1 MRVTIKDIAR
11 LANVSTT
18 TVSRVINNK
27 DEGVG
32 SETRKRIQQIIK
44 DLNYKPSSLARG
56 LVTKKTK
63 SIGLVLPDITNPF
76 FPDLARGVEDYSV
89 NKGYNA
95 FLCNSDNNG
104 EKEKI
109 YINALMEK
117 HVDGLV
123 ITSTH
128 NLEEKHILELMENKI
143 PIVILD
149 RRFKSKDLH
158 GVYTDNFSGA
168 YEAVRYLIQN
178 GHKSIGCITGPLDTS
193 ISKER
198 FEGYKKALKDNGIKY
213 NDRFIVQSNF
223 KIDGGIK
230 ASEELL
236 KNKEITAIF
245 ACNDLMA
252 YGVYKTAR
260 KLKLNVPEDISVI
273 GFDDISLSQIVTPTL
288 TTVSQPVYEMGY
300 EAAKMLISLIEGKVL
315 KRKVKKLSTKLV
327 VRESTTK
334 KGIQGDV
341 KLD

>member
-32 SETRKRIQQIIK
+32 SETRKKIQDIIK
-44 DLNYKPSSLARG
+44 ELNYKPSSLARG
-56 LVTKKTK
+56 LVTKRTK

-95 FLCNSDNNG
+95 FLCNSDNNA
-104 EKEKI
+104 EKEKR

-117 HVDGLV
+117 HVDGLI

-128 NLEEKHILELMENKI
+128 NLEEEHILELMENKI

-168 YEAVRYLIQN
+168 YEAVKYLIQN

-193 ISKER
+193 ISRER
-198 FEGYKKALKDNGIKY
+198 LEGYKKALTDNGIEY
-213 NDRFIVQSNF
+213 DDRLIVQSDF
-223 KIDGGIK
+223 KIDGGMN
-230 ASEELL
+230 ASQELL
-236 KNKEITAIF
+236 KNKEITAVF

-252 YGVYKTAR
+252 YGVYKTAK
-260 KLKLNVPEDISVI
+260 KLKLSVPDDISII

-288 TTVSQPVYEMGY
+288 TTVSQPIYEMGY
-300 EAAKMLISLIEGKVL
+300 EAAKMLISLIEDKKL
-315 KRKVKKLSTKLV
+315 KRKIKKLSTNLV
-327 VRESTTK
+327 VRESTAK
-334 KGIQGDV
+334 KSNRS
-341 KLD
+341 